1 MTPRVALGAVMRN
14 EWDFVLPW
22 VSHHIQQGFGP
33 LLVADNESDDGTLEL
48 LEALEEGGYVR
59 LYRQPG
65 SDGGIQVGAYMGL
78 LETLAGDVSIIG
90 FIDADEFVVSHDE
103 VSAGERI
110 ARLFDAPGVGAV
122 AVNWRLFGSAGRR
135 FRNPVAP
142 PSTACAPPWHPKHH
156 YIKSFSRRQA
166 IESVG
171 PHDVSLA
178 PGYGYVHVDGS
189 RASQFC
195 MTEDGWDGPFT
206 AGPTGVVARIV
217 MAPVTIHHHVL
228 QDQTTFQL
236 GKGGRPRSHFT
247 GDQGPWQPVYFRK
260 HDLNGDSCSAEM
272 RTWVERQATEEG
284 ILAELRISTNLLKR
298 FRVRVDVDGRDAAI
312 RVEAP
317 DGVNRPV
324 RVEVRD
330 GRDGWRPCIEIPVAD
345 FASGVATRR
354 VEAQPRDP
362 FNVRLKGVLD
372 VRHA

>member
-33 LLVADNESDDGTLEL
+33 LLIADNESDDGTLEL

-65 SDGGIQVGAYMGL
+65 SDGGIQVSAYMGL
-78 LETLAGDVSIIG
+78 LETLGQDASIIG
-90 FIDADEFVVSHDE
+90 FIDADEFVVSHDD
-103 VSAGERI
+103 VSASERL

-135 FRNPVAP
+135 FRNPIAP
-142 PSTACAPPWHPKHH
+142 PSTACAPPWHPLHR
-156 YIKSFSRRQA
+156 YFKSFARVKA
-166 IESVG
+166 LESVE
-171 PHDVSLA
+171 PHEVSLA

-195 MTEDGWDGPFT
+195 TTEDGWNGPFT
-206 AGPTGVVARIV
+206 AGPTGVVAKIV

-247 GDQGPWQPVYFRK
+247 GDQGVWQPEYFRK
-260 HDLNGDSCSAEM
+260 HDLNDDSCNAEI
-272 RTWVERQATEEG
+272 RTWVERQGIEED
-284 ILAELRISTNLLKR
+284 ILAELKITTNLLKR
-298 FRVRVDVDGRDAAI
+298 FRVRVDVDDRYVAI
-312 RVEAP
+312 QVEAL
-317 DGVNRPV
+317 DGVNQPV

-330 GRDGWRPCIEIPVAD
+330 HQDVWQPCIEIPVAD
-345 FASGVATRR
+345 FGSGVATRR
-354 VEAQPRDP
+354 VEAQPHHP